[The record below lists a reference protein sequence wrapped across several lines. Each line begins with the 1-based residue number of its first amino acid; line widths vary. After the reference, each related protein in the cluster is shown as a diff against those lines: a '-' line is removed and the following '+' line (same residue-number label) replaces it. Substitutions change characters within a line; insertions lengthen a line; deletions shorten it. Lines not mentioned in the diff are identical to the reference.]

1 MNLTI
6 QAEADCAFGAFA
18 VHKDEIL
25 LDQQRDVVVVFWA
38 SCILQIQSY
47 SRRIDA
53 VYTSAADGGE
63 GLRIKFRDCSLK

>member
-6 QAEADCAFGAFA
+6 QTEADGAFA
-18 VHKDEIL
+18 LHKDDIF

-63 GLRIKFRDCSLK
+63 GLRVKFRNCSFK